1 MCARCYQTAA
11 MVFDIVQA
19 GDPVLRQRARPLR
32 TEEIATP
39 FIQELI
45 VSMRM
50 TMYEAP
56 GVGLAAPQVG
66 ESLQITV
73 IEDDKDHLDMISPVR
88 RAETRRT
95 PVPFTVLVNPTL
107 TPIGDETDEFFE
119 GCLSVEGYS
128 ALVPRHRAVRVEA
141 LDARGKPFTLDLV
154 GWPARIVQH
163 ELDHLA
169 GVLYIDRMD
178 PRTFTTGEN
187 HGRWWKARPASEV
200 RARLTP

>member
-1 MCARCYQTAA
+1 MGARCYQTAA
-11 MVFDIVQA
+11 MVFEIVQV
-19 GDPVLRQRARPLR
+19 GDPVLRQAARPLDPA
-32 TEEIATP
+32 EIATP

-50 TMYEAP
+50 TMYDAP

-66 ESLQITV
+66 ESLQLTV
-73 IEDDKDHLDMISPVR
+73 VEDDEEHLATISPLR

-95 PVPFTVLVNPTL
+95 PLPFTVLINPKL
-107 TPIGDETDEFFE
+107 TPLGDETDEFFE
-119 GCLSVEGYS
+119 GCLSLEGYS
-128 ALVPRHRAVRVEA
+128 ALVRRHRAVRVEA
-141 LDARGKPFTLDLV
+141 LDGRGKPIKLDLE

-169 GVLYIDRMD
+169 GVLYVDRMD
-178 PRTFTTGEN
+178 TRTFTTGEN
-187 HGRWWKARPASEV
+187 LGRWWKARPASEV